1 VLRCAIDY
9 GFESAQPAGDDIAT
23 YSNSVVAA
31 GMVTRQDTQQ
41 QQRALLDNIPDMAW
55 LKDRECRYL
64 AVNTAYLE
72 ILHIPEQAVLGK
84 RPDEIWPAEIAEV
97 YLRTDRAVL
106 KSGRRRRYEETR
118 PDASGTPRWFETIKS
133 PIRDKAGRIIGTV
146 GISRDISER
155 KAAESEVIKSRT
167 QLRELSNYLQSVREA
182 ERARI
187 SRELHDELGQTLTAL
202 KMELGWLKDRLP
214 ADPAMLRTRVDRLM
228 QIVDHSVT
236 DLQRIASDLRPMI
249 LDELGLASAIQ
260 WLVQNFSERS
270 ALAIALSFEQTGLVY
285 SREVSTA
292 AFRIVQEALTNI
304 ARHSGATSARITARH
319 SGDELQLEISDD
331 GRGMDVA
338 RSRRD
343 QHLGLVGMSER
354 AHMLGGSMEIDSA
367 PGRGTRISVRLPLSI
382 GALATVASP

>member
-1 VLRCAIDY
+1 
-9 GFESAQPAGDDIAT
+9 
-23 YSNSVVAA
+23 
-31 GMVTRQDTQQ
+31 MVTSQDTQQ

-55 LKDRECRYL
+55 LKDRDCRYL
-64 AVNTAYLE
+64 AVNSAYLE
-72 ILHIPEQAVLGK
+72 ILGMPEHAVLGK
-84 RPDEIWPAEIAEV
+84 TPDEIWPPEISEV

-106 KSGRRRRYEETR
+106 KSGRRRRYEEMR
-118 PDASGTPRWFETIKS
+118 PDPSGTLRCFETIKS

-155 KAAESEVIKSRT
+155 KAAESEVIKSRA

-214 ADPAMLRTRVDRLM
+214 AEPATLRTRVDRLV

-249 LDELGLASAIQ
+249 LDELGLVSAIQ
-260 WLVQNFSERS
+260 WLTQSFSERS
-270 ALAIALSFEQTGLVY
+270 PLAIELSFERTDAVY
-285 SREVSTA
+285 SKDVSTA

-304 ARHSGATSARITARH
+304 VRHSGAASARIVARHSGN
-319 SGDELQLEISDD
+319 ELQLDISDD
-331 GRGMDVA
+331 GCGMDVA
-338 RSRRD
+338 RSRGE
-343 QHLGLVGMSER
+343 HLGLIGMSER
-354 AHMLGGSMEIDSA
+354 AHMLGGSMRIDST
-367 PGRGTRISVRLPLSI
+367 PGCGTRISVRLPLSMDTLVT
-382 GALATVASP
+382 AAP

>member
-1 VLRCAIDY
+1 MA
-9 GFESAQPAGDDIAT
+9 
-23 YSNSVVAA
+23 
-31 GMVTRQDTQQ
+31 TRQDTQQ

-55 LKDRECRYL
+55 LKDRDCRYL

-72 ILHIPEQAVLGK
+72 ILRIPEHAVLGK
-84 RPDEIWPAEIAEV
+84 RPDEIWPADIAEV

-106 KSGRRRRYEETR
+106 KSGRRRRYEEMR
-118 PDASGTPRWFETIKS
+118 PDPSGTFRWFETIKS
-133 PIRDKAGRIIGTV
+133 PIRDKAGHITGTV

-155 KAAESEVIKSRT
+155 KAAESEVIKSRA

-214 ADPAMLRTRVDRLM
+214 AEPAMLRTRVDRLV

-270 ALAIALSFEQTGLVY
+270 PLVVGLSFEPNDVAY
-285 SREVSTA
+285 SKDVSTA

-304 ARHSGATSARITARH
+304 ARHSGAASASIVARH
-319 SGDELQLEISDD
+319 ADEELQLEISDD

-338 RSRRD
+338 RSRRE
-343 QHLGLVGMSER
+343 HLGLVGMSER

-367 PGRGTRISVRLPLSI
+367 PGRGTRISVRLPLSMDK
-382 GALATVASP
+382 LSTVAAP

>member
-1 VLRCAIDY
+1 MDC
-9 GFESAQPAGDDIAT
+9 GFESAQAGENDTAT
-23 YSNSVVAA
+23 CPKECRGGV
-31 GMVTRQDTQQ
+31 GMATRQYTQQ

-55 LKDRECRYL
+55 LKDRDCRYL

-72 ILHIPEQAVLGK
+72 TLRLPESAVLGK

-106 KSGRRRRYEETR
+106 RSGRRRRYEETR
-118 PDASGTPRWFETIKS
+118 PDRSGMRCWFETIKS

-155 KAAESEVIKSRT
+155 KAAESELIKSRA

-214 ADPAMLRTRVDRLM
+214 AEPAILRTRVDRLV
-228 QIVDHSVT
+228 QIVDHSVV

-249 LDELGLASAIQ
+249 LDELGLASAVQ
-260 WLVQNFSERS
+260 WLAQTFSERS
-270 ALAIALSFEQTGLVY
+270 TLAIELSFEQTDAAY
-285 SREVSTA
+285 PKDVSTA

-304 ARHSGATSARITARH
+304 IRHSGAASAHIVARH
-319 SGDELQLEISDD
+319 CDGELQLDISDD
-331 GRGMDVA
+331 GRGMDVS
-338 RSRRD
+338 RSRRE

-354 AHMLGGSMEIDSA
+354 AHMLGGTMEIDSG
-367 PGRGTRISVRLPLSI
+367 PGRGTRVSVRLPLNQS
-382 GALATVASP
+382 ATASAS